1 LVTRR
6 TIESR
11 ARDIEEASGRKLT
24 QRQKEFARIFVDG
37 RHSNAECA
45 RQAGYAAD
53 SANVQAS
60 VLLKGERFPHLIE
73 YINELREDRERRFG
87 VTLIG
92 QMERF
97 DRLSRGAEEASQF
110 SAAVNAEKIRS
121 ALGGLTIDRRE
132 QNHLHSIEGLS
143 REAVEKRLSELRNSH
158 PEAFIEGKYE
168 EIDDEPARSLTVD
181 EPEGVA
187 TEPLA
192 ISAD

>member
-73 YINELREDRERRFG
+73 YINELVSPLSSPNLYLFDGDQGKNLMIHGLKSNGQGPVVECLWSGSGFWDLVHKMHDIAKSRVRESMVKTKWVG
-87 VTLIG
+87 VG
-92 QMERF
+92 SGR
-97 DRLSRGAEEASQF
+97 DSGS
-110 SAAVNAEKIRS
+110 
-121 ALGGLTIDRRE
+121 G
-132 QNHLHSIEGLS
+132 
-143 REAVEKRLSELRNSH
+143 
-158 PEAFIEGKYE
+158 
-168 EIDDEPARSLTVD
+168 
-181 EPEGVA
+181 
-187 TEPLA
+187 
-192 ISAD
+192 

>member
-158 PEAFIEGKYE
+158 PEAFH
-168 EIDDEPARSLTVD
+168 
-181 EPEGVA
+181 
-187 TEPLA
+187 
-192 ISAD
+192 

>member
-1 LVTRR
+1 MATRK

-24 QRQKEFARIFVDG
+24 QRQKEFARLFVDG

-45 RQAGYAAD
+45 RQAGYA
-53 SANVQAS
+53 SASASVQAAVFLTS
-60 VLLKGERFPHLIE
+60 GKFPHVTE

-97 DRLSRGAEEASQF
+97 DRLSHGAEEAGQF

-143 REAVEKRLSELRNSH
+143 REDVEKRLAELRNSH
-158 PEAFIEGKYE
+158 PEAFIEGKFE
-168 EIDDEPARSLTVD
+168 EIDDEPTRSLTV
-181 EPEGVA
+181 EESQGITA
-187 TEPLA
+187 EPLA
-192 ISAD
+192 ASAD

>member
-24 QRQKEFARIFVDG
+24 QRQKEFARLFVDG
-37 RHSNAECA
+37 RHSNAGCA
-45 RQAGYAAD
+45 REAGYAAA
-53 SANVQAS
+53 SASVQAAVFLTS
-60 VLLKGERFPHLIE
+60 GKFPHVTEFIE
-73 YINELREDRERRFG
+73 ELRQDRERRFG

-97 DRLSRGAEEASQF
+97 SRLSNGAEEAGQF

-143 REAVEKRLSELRNSH
+143 REAVEERLAELRSTH
-158 PEAFIEGKYE
+158 PEAFIEGKFE
-168 EIDDEPARSLTVD
+168 EIDDEPTRSPPVEELK
-181 EPEGVA
+181 GVA